1 MRQTRARGGGRYDP
15 SGIPEKLRQSY
26 TRAIYRVDARIGPIF
41 LRVGETHPE
50 LDRWLSEQGAPRFA
64 FLTAANPGSKKL
76 SGAENE
82 RRLRQLRER
91 LDAMG
96 HGSIPGES
104 FDEVDGG
111 FREASFLV
119 FAIGRDD
126 AIALARDFGQLA
138 LLYGESGR
146 PVELVWTLSP
156 GSGEARL

>member
-1 MRQTRARGGGRYDP
+1 MGQTRAPEESRYDP
-15 SGIPEKLRQSY
+15 SGIQEKLRQSY
-26 TRAIYRVDARIGPIF
+26 TRAIYRVDAGIGPIF

-50 LDRWLSEQGAPRFA
+50 LDRWLGEYGAPRFA

-104 FDEVDGG
+104 FDVEDGG

-119 FAIGRDD
+119 LAIGRYD

-138 LLYGESGR
+138 LLYGEPGR
-146 PVELVWTLSP
+146 PVELVWTLSK
-156 GSGEARL
+156 GSSEARL